1 MIREEMKECICGFI
15 DRLPENH
22 KAVTVLSELGGLKNS
37 EIVEILGISLD
48 TVKIRLHRAR
58 ARFRKGL
65 DIGCNFFR
73 DERNEFACDRKP

>member
-48 TVKIRLHRAR
+48 T
-58 ARFRKGL
+58 
-65 DIGCNFFR
+65 
-73 DERNEFACDRKP
+73 